1 MKTAGD
7 HLAAIALGSNLA
19 SDRGDRQATLRAAAA
34 ELANLGEVVAV
45 SSYYETDPVGYLDQ
59 PRFLNAAALLRT
71 GLGPLDLLRRLLAIE
86 RSFGRDRSATVAK
99 GPRTLDLD
107 LLVYGDVILN
117 SPELTLPHPA
127 MHERWFVLVP
137 LAEIAPNLMHPAL
150 GKTIRQ
156 LLPSLP
162 DTVSLQHVPDPTP
175 GA

>member
-1 MKTAGD
+1 MAGP
-7 HLAAIALGSNLA
+7 HLAAIALGSNLSSA
-19 SDRGDRQATLRAAAA
+19 RGDRQATLRAAAV

-45 SSYYETDPVGYLDQ
+45 SSFYKTDPVGYLDQ

-107 LLVYGDVILN
+107 LLLYDDVILN

-127 MHERWFVLVP
+127 MHERGFVLEP
-137 LAEIAPNLMHPAL
+137 LAEIAPKLMHPAL
-150 GKTIRQ
+150 GKSISQ
-156 LLPSLP
+156 LLLSLP
-162 DTVSLQHVPDPTP
+162 DTVGPQHTP
-175 GA
+175 HPAS